1 MPTVRVAQKRIWVGE
16 ESRALLHGEAHYWR
30 LAPARWRDVLRAL
43 KSLGL
48 DIVSSYVCWD
58 FHEVEPGLFDFSGE
72 TDAQRNLLGFLNLCQ
87 DEGLWVVLRPGPYI
101 YAEWRNSGI
110 PDRVVEYHRA
120 QAEFRR
126 EAERYLEA
134 VVEAFRPYLAT
145 HGGPVVLVQPDNEPD
160 AWADVYGRQL
170 GLAEQRGPFQAFLR
184 ERYGSLEAL
193 NAAWGKHYARFED
206 ARAVQAPL
214 SASTEVPYLDTVR
227 FLHAHADDITRW
239 TAGVLRRCG
248 VDVPLYANTYSG
260 FGVQNWRSMQES
272 VDFVGPDV
280 YPTAELRAEPAEH
293 RRMLERLRFTRT
305 YAPLPY
311 IPEFESGI
319 WHGWHERVGALG
331 PNHYRLICL
340 SALLA
345 GVAGWGWYMLAN
357 RDNWYM
363 SPIDELGRA
372 RPDLAGEFASIVRVF
387 RALDP
392 PSLEKV
398 TDTAVAVDVLA
409 LGARVHGPPGE
420 ALLEALY
427 RADVDYECFDVETG
441 RLARRLLVHAG
452 ADWLSMSAQQR
463 LLDYVVEDGG
473 ILVFTQAWPVRD
485 EHLRP
490 LNLLG
495 LRAPDGVLRDDH
507 RRPLA
512 LLGAECLSPVTG
524 WYAETPGEP
533 IVAERLPERGGEQQG
548 LDWHARVPVGQRIT
562 VGYREQ
568 RGRGS
573 IVCLAVQPSAEL
585 VLGVHRW
592 LEVPIASRATT
603 PHVSTAL
610 FRATGGGHVLIAVNN
625 GDEDRVASIELSRQ
639 ADTATDLFSGD
650 CWPVGGSLG
659 VRLPRKSGTA
669 LRLD

>member
-1 MPTVRVAQKRIWVGE
+1 MRVAQKRIWVGE
-16 ESRALLHGEAHYWR
+16 ESRALLHGEVHYWR
-30 LAPARWRDVLRAL
+30 LAPAVWQAVLRQL
-43 KSLGL
+43 KALGL

-58 FHEVEPGLFDFSGE
+58 FHEVESGRFDFRGE
-72 TDAQRNLLGFLNLCQ
+72 TEPQRDLLRFLELAAAEN
-87 DEGLWVVLRPGPYI
+87 LWVVLRPGPYI
-101 YAEWRNSGI
+101 YAEWQNSGI
-110 PDRVVEYHRA
+110 PDRVVQYHRA
-120 QAEFRR
+120 HAEFRR

-134 VVEAFRPYLAT
+134 VVDAFRPYLAT
-145 HGGPVVLVQPDNEPD
+145 NGGPVVLVQPDNEPD
-160 AWADVYGRQL
+160 AWADVYGQQL
-170 GLAEQRGPFQAFLR
+170 GLGHASGPFQEFLTA
-184 ERYGSLEAL
+184 RYGSVEEL
-193 NAAWGKHYARFED
+193 NAAWGKQYGGFDE

-214 SASTEVPYLDTVR
+214 GASTEVPYLDTVR

-239 TAGVLRRCG
+239 TARVLRRCG

-260 FGVQNWRSMQES
+260 FGVQDWRSMQES

-280 YPTAELRAEPAEH
+280 YPTAELRSEPAEH

-363 SPIDELGRA
+363 SPIDELGRT
-372 RPDLAGEFASIVRVF
+372 RPDLGAEFASLVRVF

-409 LGARVHGPPGE
+409 LGARLHGPPGE
-420 ALLEALY
+420 AVLEALY
-427 RADVDYECFDVETG
+427 RADVDYECFDVDTRHASSTLVFYG
-441 RLARRLLVHAG
+441 GDTWLARAGQEHLLA
-452 ADWLSMSAQQR
+452 
-463 LLDYVVEDGG
+463 YVEDGG
-473 ILVFTQAWPVRD
+473 ILVFVGAWPLRD
-485 EHLRP
+485 ERMQP
-490 LNLLG
+490 LNLLE
-495 LRAPDGVLRDDH
+495 LREPDGVLRDDH
-507 RRPLA
+507 PRPLA
-512 LLGAECLSPVTG
+512 LFGAECLSPVTG
-524 WYAETPGEP
+524 WYAAVPGEP

-548 LDWHARVPVGQRIT
+548 LDLHTRLPVGQRIT
-562 VGYREQ
+562 VGYRER

-585 VLGVHRW
+585 MVGIHRW
-592 LEVPIASRATT
+592 LEVPVASRATT
-603 PHVSTAL
+603 AHVSTAL
-610 FRATGGGHVLIAVNN
+610 FRAPDGEHFVIIVNN
-625 GDEDRVASIELSRQ
+625 GDEDRVASIELTRK
-639 ADTATDLFSGD
+639 ADKATDLFTGD
-650 CWPVGGSLG
+650 SWAVGESVG
-659 VRLPRKSGTA
+659 VWVPRKSGTV
-669 LRLD
+669 LRLS